1 MTKTQK
7 ITKTTLL
14 RQLLEQDGGATLAE
28 ICTATGWQAHSA
40 RAALTGLRKGGTTV
54 VRVASADGQPTRWRS
69 TTAAPTTGAPKGEAE
84 PLAMVKA

>member
-7 ITKTTLL
+7 ITKTMLL

-40 RAALTGLRKGGTTV
+40 RAALTGLRKGGATV
-54 VRVASADGQPTRWRS
+54 DRVPSPDGQPTRWRIGPF
-69 TTAAPTTGAPKGEAE
+69 APTTDALNGKAE
-84 PLAMVKA
+84 PLAPVKA